1 LTTRPEPMSNVAN
14 AIITPAA
21 SQAPPR
27 LGDVAIAQYC
37 TAAGRILF
45 NIAHFKTSGS

>member
-1 LTTRPEPMSNVAN
+1 MSNVTN
-14 AIITPAA
+14 AIISPAA

-37 TAAGRILF
+37 TATGRIFVQYRSLQ
-45 NIAHFKTSGS
+45 NQWIIGSAG